1 MVACSASPRRPKSA
15 PSASW
20 NGLWRK
26 RKGNGRMS
34 RRVGLDHATVVEA
47 AAKLVDEEGIEQL
60 SLGRLA
66 ERLGVRT
73 PSLYNHVAGLPGL
86 KHDLALFCSRELLD
100 RLLRATIGKSR
111 AEAIF
116 ALANAYRAY
125 ATETPGRYAFTVP
138 APDPGDQA
146 LAAVAQQLGEFARP
160 GLPPIGSAGEGPY
173 TPFATRPAFVQAF
186 SSLKW
191 PAGF

>member
-60 SLGRLA
+60 CRGLHDGCVRSEEHTSELQSPDHLLCRLLLEKKKIQHTRKWRPPERGRLGMDGEGGEELEMQSISSA
-66 ERLGVRT
+66 
-73 PSLYNHVAGLPGL
+73 PGTYWR
-86 KHDLALFCSRELLD
+86 DRELHCH
-100 RLLRATIGKSR
+100 GQM
-111 AEAIF
+111 
-116 ALANAYRAY
+116 YWY
-125 ATETPGRYAFTVP
+125 ADGRVP
-138 APDPGDQA
+138 
-146 LAAVAQQLGEFARP
+146 V
-160 GLPPIGSAGEGPY
+160 
-173 TPFATRPAFVQAF
+173 
-186 SSLKW
+186 
-191 PAGF
+191 